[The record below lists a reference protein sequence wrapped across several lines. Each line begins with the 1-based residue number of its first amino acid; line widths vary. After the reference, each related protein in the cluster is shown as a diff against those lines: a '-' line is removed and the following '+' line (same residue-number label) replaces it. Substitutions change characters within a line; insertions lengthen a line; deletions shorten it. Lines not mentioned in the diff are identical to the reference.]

1 MTLMQFFPYPLLNQ
15 GGWGIAIIFAYIVYL
30 IVAVCLP
37 ILAEQLLFIDA
48 KRSKRPLFPIA
59 GSFKE
64 EKPFRSAVFKE
75 SFMVILFP
83 ITGFLLSDSVA
94 GAMPA
99 VEAGT
104 ILALYILFR
113 SKDAFAVVKRILIVF
128 LVFGVF
134 VLFVY
139 VMSFSALLILFGLM
153 AINAIVIDE
162 GRVKRKVTKVLD
174 VIDTKIDY
182 SLSADASMIIAA
194 VIIVALAFRISFY
207 TRFGRPVG
215 EILKEPAIGNIPEI
229 VFWVIPILCLVYYAY
244 RKINKSKKPK

>member
-15 GGWGIAIIFAYIVYL
+15 GGWGIVIILAYIGYL

-134 VLFVY
+134 VLFAY

-174 VIDTKIDY
+174 RPRVIDTKIDP
-182 SLSADASMIIAA
+182 LSADASMIIAA
-194 VIIVALAFRISFY
+194 AIIVALAFRISFY

-215 EILKEPAIGNIPEI
+215 EILPEI

>member
-15 GGWGIAIIFAYIVYL
+15 GGWGIVIILAYIGYL

-134 VLFVY
+134 VLFAY

-174 VIDTKIDY
+174 RPRVIDTKIDY

-194 VIIVALAFRISFY
+194 AIIVALAFRISFY

-215 EILKEPAIGNIPEI
+215 EILPEI